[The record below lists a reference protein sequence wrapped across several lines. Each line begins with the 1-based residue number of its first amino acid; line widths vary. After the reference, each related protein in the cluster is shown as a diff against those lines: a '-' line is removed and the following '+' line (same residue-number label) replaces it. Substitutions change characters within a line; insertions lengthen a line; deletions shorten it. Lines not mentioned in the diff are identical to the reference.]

1 MAQKSS
7 ISIPVSRPTPREL
20 AREAAEE
27 IYAKTDTSAEQSP
40 VQVTNNQ
47 PTSATATESNLDKG
61 RFSRKRNNDSNDKIS
76 SISFDVSDI
85 ISERRNKVNRTF
97 SLDLATVDRL
107 SEASAL
113 LKCPMSTIIEKSF
126 NLWYDAV
133 ENKLKKR

>member
-7 ISIPVSRPTPREL
+7 ISIPVLRPTPREL

-27 IYAKTDTSAEQSP
+27 IYAKTDTFAEQSP
-40 VQVTNNQ
+40 VQAKNNQ
-47 PTSATATESNLDKG
+47 PTSATANESNPDKG
-61 RFSRKRNNDSNDKIS
+61 RSSRKRNNDSNDKIS